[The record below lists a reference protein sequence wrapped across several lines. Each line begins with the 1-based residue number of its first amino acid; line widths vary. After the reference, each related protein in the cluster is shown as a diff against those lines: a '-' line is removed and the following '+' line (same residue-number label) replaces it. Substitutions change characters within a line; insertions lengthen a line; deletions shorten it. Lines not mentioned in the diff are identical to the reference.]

1 MWTYVYS
8 QIECP
13 HFKIT
18 NTHVS
23 KIQVELR
30 EREKER
36 ERERESESVCV
47 AVWYR
52 K

>member
-13 HFKIT
+13 YFKIT

-23 KIQVELR
+23 KIQLELR
-30 EREKER
+30 ERERDRQTDKER
-36 ERERESESVCV
+36 
-47 AVWYR
+47 
-52 K
+52 

>member
-13 HFKIT
+13 YFKIT